1 MRNAEL
7 VRERAKPEWTSGGPG
22 DGYPVS
28 PLGRPTHPSAL
39 SHAGIANEVR
49 VSTLV
54 NSDYGE
60 QTTRLPSKA

>member
-7 VRERAKPEWTSGGPG
+7 VGERAKPEWASGGLG

-39 SHAGIANEVR
+39 SHAGIPNEVR
-49 VSTLV
+49 VSTLFI
-54 NSDYGE
+54 SDCGE